1 MNTYQIHIDTASTKT
16 VTSPG
21 VNSPGQ
27 ASISKVNGNPFQCT
41 AILGNRHRAIRS
53 AALKDAQ
60 IPIGFYNIRDPYN
73 TIVVNS
79 VTYTVTAG
87 YYTIST
93 LLTVL
98 NAIPGIG
105 SLGGFSIPDD
115 PSNDATTRRVLFT
128 ITAPNTTVTIGVKPL
143 SLGYFLGFTDGQNG
157 FGENIQITATN
168 NYNIN
173 FDTYISIWIGE
184 IGTASLDPQQITYK
198 VPITDTTYRSITNYG
213 EGSYYLQ
220 KVVYTSRSNR
230 LDRLT
235 ITVLDRFGNILNNNG
250 MDWSFTLEIESD
262 T

>member
-1 MNTYQIHIDTASTKT
+1 VA
-16 VTSPG
+16 P
-21 VNSPGQ
+21 
-27 ASISKVNGNPFQCT
+27 
-41 AILGNRHRAIRS
+41 
-53 AALKDAQ
+53 
-60 IPIGFYNIRDPYN
+60 
-73 TIVVNS
+73 
-79 VTYTVTAG
+79 G
-87 YYTIST
+87 YYTIGT
-93 LLTVL
+93 LTTVL
-98 NAIPGIG
+98 TNITGIAA
-105 SLGGFSIPDD
+105 LGKFTVPDD
-115 PSNDATTRRVLFT
+115 PTNDAITRRVVFT
-128 ITAPNTTVTIGVKPL
+128 IGAYNGTVTINVAPL
-143 SLGYFLGFTDGQNG
+143 SLGYFLGFTDGQTATGQNST
-157 FGENIQITATN
+157 IIATN

-220 KVVYTSRSNR
+220 NVVYTSRSNR